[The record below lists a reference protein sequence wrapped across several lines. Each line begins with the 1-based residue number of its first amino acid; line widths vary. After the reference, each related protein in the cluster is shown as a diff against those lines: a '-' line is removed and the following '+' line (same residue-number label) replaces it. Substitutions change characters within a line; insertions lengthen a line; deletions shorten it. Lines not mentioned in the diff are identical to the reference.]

1 MITTN
6 NKQIY
11 EKLLIY
17 RTQGIIK
24 DQKNFLI
31 KNAFD
36 KKIITDGIMNDRFR
50 I

>member
-17 RTQGIIK
+17 RTHGDYK
-24 DQKNFLI
+24 RP
-31 KNAFD
+31 
-36 KKIITDGIMNDRFR
+36 KKIS
-50 I
+50 